1 MKERD
6 IFIGSLFGLLAALSY
21 TIMATLVKLSPEVRI
36 EAMVFFRNVVS
47 MIILLPF
54 LLKKKISLK
63 TKRFKLHTFRAI
75 VGMLGLYAYFYAV
88 RNLPLVNAILLANTS
103 PLFIPLVVLL
113 WIKSKIPKRRMF
125 FLGLGFLGVALIL
138 EPNLHFPLVPSII
151 GLSAGLFV
159 AVAMVSV
166 RLLSKTEKT
175 ESILFYFFI
184 FSIIISFF
192 PMVFTWEPFGE
203 KMWIYIL
210 GVGVAATFF
219 QFFITK
225 AYTYIPATQAGCL
238 MYMSI
243 VFGGIIGFF
252 LFDAVPKITILLGAC
267 LVILGGVL
275 TLLDKKGKIIPSKK
289 G

>member
-6 IFIGSLFGLLAALSY
+6 IFIGSMFGLLAALSY

-36 EAMVFFRNVVS
+36 EAVVFFRNVVS

-63 TKRFKLHTFRAI
+63 TKRFKLHTFRAV

-113 WIKSKIPKRRMF
+113 WIKSKIPKRRMV

-159 AVAMVSV
+159 AIAMVSV

-192 PMVFTWEPFGE
+192 PMVFTWEPFSE

-243 VFGGIIGFF
+243 VFGGILGFF
-252 LFDAVPKITILLGAC
+252 LFDTIPKITILLGAF
-267 LVILGGVL
+267 LVILGGIL
-275 TLLDKKGKIIPSKK
+275 TLLDKKGRIIPSKK
-289 G
+289 S